1 MYELVI
7 RFEIDP
13 NQDDRARDATAREAK
28 RKALD
33 TLKNS
38 AGIDRADAELIKR
51 TTMLS
56 VV

>member
-1 MYELVI
+1 VYELVI